1 MKWAPNWHLMIP
13 KLRLPSISNT
23 AGCFSWAV
31 LVALFGASFYFQQQ
45 SERRQNQTRGLED
58 RIEQLSKEFKLSQ
71 QAIQVAPDKAAQDI
85 ERLRAE
91 IELLRQQQKLTEQLS
106 QKRADKQ

>member
-1 MKWAPNWHLMIP
+1 M
-13 KLRLPSISNT
+13 
-23 AGCFSWAV
+23 AV
-31 LVALFGASFYFQQQ
+31 LVALFGASFYFRQQ
-45 SERRQNQTRGLED
+45 SERAAANQTRGLED
-58 RIEQLSKEFKLSQ
+58 RIEQLTKEFKLSQ

>member
-1 MKWAPNWHLMIP
+1 MIP
-13 KLRLPSISNT
+13 KLRLPSGILRVASVV
-23 AGCFSWAV
+23 AV

-45 SERRQNQTRGLED
+45 SERAAANQTRGLED
-58 RIEQLSKEFKLSQ
+58 RIEQLTKEFKLSQ

>member
-1 MKWAPNWHLMIP
+1 LWRCL
-13 KLRLPSISNT
+13 
-23 AGCFSWAV
+23 
-31 LVALFGASFYFQQQ
+31 LFGASFYFQQQ
-45 SERRQNQTRGLED
+45 SERAAANQTRGLED
-58 RIEQLSKEFKLSQ
+58 RIEQLTKEFKLSQ

>member
-1 MKWAPNWHLMIP
+1 MGTQIAPYDP

-23 AGCFSWAV
+23 AVASVVAV

-45 SERRQNQTRGLED
+45 SERAAANQTRGLED
-58 RIEQLSKEFKLSQ
+58 RIEQLRKEFKLSQ

-91 IELLRQQQKLTEQLS
+91 IELLRQQIQKLTE
-106 QKRADKQ
+106 